1 MMGVFN
7 IFDIILKIYSK
18 KISTFFFSKFSWNFV
33 VFSLQNRTKSGNVLF
48 VNRIKL
54 GTALIETALTGE
66 SLYTEMLA
74 ETIESDPLCITDL
87 FQNKSV
93 AYL

>member
-1 MMGVFN
+1 M
-7 IFDIILKIYSK
+7 FDIILKIYWK
-18 KISTFFFSKFSWNFV
+18 KKPQKSFTEFSWNFV

-66 SLYTEMLA
+66 SLY
-74 ETIESDPLCITDL
+74 C
-87 FQNKSV
+87 V
-93 AYL
+93 